1 MGNPELSPLSKIGIG
16 TKVYL
21 ILGLVIVSQI
31 ALSGTFLSILN
42 DQKILLHR
50 IESNQLDYAAELSE
64 LFSKLSGAHVDI
76 FDLLAS
82 AENGL
87 DEETLYNKG
96 KPRLIEIHRIVEQMR
111 NFIQRPEIH
120 GRHQGVYQALYD
132 NLVKY
137 LGGVSSAVEMASVD
151 VRLARSEMISANLLY
166 KVVNKEFLD
175 LIKKAESET
184 SYSITRM
191 LRELDSWW
199 GQIGLIVVFIILGLL
214 IAGGALSRSHQHDIK
229 SIAEAMSR
237 LAAGDDGIVVPGI
250 GRKDEIGDMARATAI
265 FKQNLHR
272 LDALKVLEI
281 RERELESNVAE
292 LKNSKQA
299 LERSM
304 GESEERYRS
313 LVEVSPDG
321 ILVHCEGDIVF
332 CNAMMA
338 KILGADGPQEI
349 IGRPEVD
356 FVAPGDHATVLERR
370 ARIIT
375 EKTLEARETTCQRLD
390 GSLIE
395 VEKSNSVMTWQ
406 GKPAFLALVR
416 DITERKRTE
425 RELRKSKEQAEA
437 ANRAKS
443 DFLATMSHEI
453 RTPMNAV
460 LGMAGLLLDTELA
473 TTQRDKV
480 LTIKNSGDAL
490 LLLLNDILDLSKIEA
505 GQVELE
511 LLNFDLRDLLD
522 SVKALWDSQLQGKG
536 LTFSIEVAPDVAPI
550 LKTDPTRIRQI
561 LFNLIGN
568 AAKFTEE
575 GSVTVKVSQRRLEDD
590 EFELRLAVTDTGIGI
605 APDGQSRLF
614 TKFSQADESMT
625 RKYGGT
631 GLGLAICKELTELLG
646 GEIGVESTL
655 GQGSTF
661 WFTLRCAPGD
671 PNAIDSET
679 WVYETVDIDTPKT
692 KRPLRILVAEDN
704 HVNQVIVK
712 AMLSKTSHKI
722 DVVGNGAEAVSA
734 VVRAPYDLV
743 LMDIHMPEMDG
754 ITATGKIR
762 DLPGDINNIPIIA
775 LTANAMAGDRERC
788 LKAGMTDYVS
798 KPINPQTLYSAI
810 ARCSGQEPAD
820 MPRGAEVAKREAHD
834 IAGAGDIAADLQDLM
849 DDLDNLMKE
858 A

>member
-31 ALSGTFLSILN
+31 ALSGTFLNILN
-42 DQKILLHR
+42 DQKTLLHR

-96 KPRLIEIHRIVEQMR
+96 KPRLVEIHRIVEQMR

-120 GRHQGVYQALYD
+120 GTHQGVYQALYD

-151 VRLARSEMISANLLY
+151 VHLARSEMISANLLY

-229 SIAEAMSR
+229 SITEAMSR

-265 FKQNLHR
+265 FKQNLRR

-292 LKNSKQA
+292 LKNSKLA

-321 ILVHCEGDIVF
+321 ILVHCEGNIVF

-338 KILGADGPQEI
+338 KILGADEPREV

-370 ARIIT
+370 GRIIT

-522 SVKALWDSQLQGKG
+522 SVEALWDSQLQGKG

-575 GSVTVKVSQRRLEDD
+575 GSVTVKVSQRRLADD

-605 APDGQSRLF
+605 AADGQSRLF
-614 TKFSQADESMT
+614 TKFSQADE
-625 RKYGGT
+625 
-631 GLGLAICKELTELLG
+631 
-646 GEIGVESTL
+646 
-655 GQGSTF
+655 
-661 WFTLRCAPGD
+661 
-671 PNAIDSET
+671 
-679 WVYETVDIDTPKT
+679 
-692 KRPLRILVAEDN
+692 
-704 HVNQVIVK
+704 
-712 AMLSKTSHKI
+712 
-722 DVVGNGAEAVSA
+722 
-734 VVRAPYDLV
+734 
-743 LMDIHMPEMDG
+743 
-754 ITATGKIR
+754 
-762 DLPGDINNIPIIA
+762 
-775 LTANAMAGDRERC
+775 
-788 LKAGMTDYVS
+788 
-798 KPINPQTLYSAI
+798 
-810 ARCSGQEPAD
+810 
-820 MPRGAEVAKREAHD
+820 
-834 IAGAGDIAADLQDLM
+834 
-849 DDLDNLMKE
+849 
-858 A
+858 